1 MGERLDNSH
10 VANPATGVATN
21 VIEGDEQNRCG
32 QGNSGPAGRK
42 RDQGDAQLTS
52 ATGSPGTRAKT
63 ESPVII
69 TASGP
74 SRRQEA
80 A

>member
-1 MGERLDNSH
+1 MGERLGRSH

-21 VIEGDEQNRCG
+21 VIEPDEQDRHG
-32 QGNSGPAGRK
+32 QGNSGPTGRNG
-42 RDQGDAQLTS
+42 DQGDAQLIR
-52 ATGSPGTRAKT
+52 ATGSPGTRAKM